1 MNYIMYGAVACV
13 MLGVGQTYI
22 TQLIAVL
29 YPAFMSF
36 LTLESDTETMNKQWL
51 TYWVVY
57 GAFSIVDQFAGFIL
71 SFIPFYY
78 FLKVGFL
85 VWCMHPATQGS
96 TIIYDTYIL
105 PTYSQYEGQI
115 AGLEKQAAEKLKE
128 AKSFVDEKKA

>member
-1 MNYIMYGAVACV
+1 MEYFNKAADAVGVPPKKLMNYLMYGSVVCV

-22 TQLIAVL
+22 TQVIAVA
-29 YPAFMSF
+29 YPVFMSF
-36 LTLESDTETMNKQWL
+36 MALETDDEGDDKQWL

-85 VWCMHPATQGS
+85 VWCMHPAT
-96 TIIYDTYIL
+96 
-105 PTYSQYEGQI
+105 
-115 AGLEKQAAEKLKE
+115 
-128 AKSFVDEKKA
+128 